1 MRSAVGNGMRL
12 ASGRSLRTAALHSA
26 YASSVRTGGFGA
38 TIVVTSQMTLI
49 ATRTPNPGHANLAR
63 AWLLSE
69 DLARGGGGGVVG
81 IGNRHSARVRLHRL
95 EHSGK
100 VSANHVFE

>member
-49 ATRTPNPGHANLAR
+49 ATRAPNPGHANLAR

-69 DLARGGGGGVVG
+69 YLARGGVVG

-100 VSANHVFE
+100 VGANHVFE